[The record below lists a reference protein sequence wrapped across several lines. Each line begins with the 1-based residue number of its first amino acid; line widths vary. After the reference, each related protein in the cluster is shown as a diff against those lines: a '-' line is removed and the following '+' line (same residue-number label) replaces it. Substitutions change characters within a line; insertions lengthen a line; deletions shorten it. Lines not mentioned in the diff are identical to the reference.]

1 MKTNLKNHTA
11 SSLTTYNYYW
21 LTLLQAIYVQ
31 LTNLWQIANY
41 AFETTRDGD
50 TALEYGISFF
60 FHQQ

>member
-50 TALEYGISFF
+50 TALE
-60 FHQQ
+60 